1 MESKIRVRIP
11 QITSV
16 ETALQLYYKRIE
28 LSGADIKELFGEISN
43 CTIAKLKNKAR
54 ELMRERNTPMWNS
67 QNVNTEVAYEAWG
80 LNIES
85 LERKFAKLQKL
96 EGRSEKNLTKN

>member
-16 ETALQLYYKRIE
+16 ETALQLYYNRIE

-54 ELMRERNTPMWNS
+54 ELMNERSTPIWNA
-67 QNVNTEVAYEAWG
+67 QNVNTEVAFEAWG
-80 LNIES
+80 LNIEN
-85 LERKFAKLQKL
+85 LERRYSKIQKL
-96 EGRSEKNLTKN
+96 EGKK